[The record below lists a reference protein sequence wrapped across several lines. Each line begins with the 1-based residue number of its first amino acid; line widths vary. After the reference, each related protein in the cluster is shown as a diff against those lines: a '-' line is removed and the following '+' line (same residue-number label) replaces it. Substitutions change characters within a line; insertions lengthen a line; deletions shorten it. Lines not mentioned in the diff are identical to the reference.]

1 MRHLRVTVVAVLAV
15 ALVVLSAT
23 AALAATKS
31 VGVTK
36 SGTKY
41 KFNPATLHIKKGD
54 TVKWSWSGSIPHNV
68 KGSGFTSKTG
78 TKVTFSRKFTK
89 AGTYKVVCTIHQAL
103 GQRMT
108 VVVK

>member
-1 MRHLRVTVVAVLAV
+1 MRHLRATVVAILVV
-15 ALVVLSAT
+15 GLVVLSAT

-36 SGTKY
+36 SGTKF
-41 KFNPATLHIKKGD
+41 KFNPATLSIKKGD
-54 TVKWSWSGSIPHNV
+54 TVKWSWSGSVPHNV
-68 KGSGFTSKTG
+68 SGPGFRSKTA
-78 TKVTFSRKFTK
+78 TRVTFSRKFTK
-89 AGTYKVVCTIHQAL
+89 AGTFKVVCTIHQAL